1 MKMDVKRFGEL
12 VDAIKEQAKDLQHE
26 DSYIKFLCKE
36 YFECKNEFEDEREN
50 LLRWLM
56 GEPCEFYHSKL
67 NREISIMIDDDYET
81 MYIFLVIVQL
91 ITWGK
96 QVSDNGTAFLDSLIR
111 RAVAEQRGDEEYV
124 DDLLDDFDEDDDYP
138 DDDDEEIY
146 RVQTGLFRN
155 KENADA
161 MANKLRSMGYP
172 VTIEMFNDLYAVKVG
187 EYDDLE
193 DATELE
199 QKLRRMGY
207 DTLLVSR

>member
-124 DDLLDDFDEDDDYP
+124 DDFDEYNYYDDDYCDADDEFFDEENFPDYPYTAEEKRKYGLNDHIDYDDYDEEDDDEYL
-138 DDDDEEIY
+138 DEDSDYCEEKY
-146 RVQTGLFRN
+146 EF
-155 KENADA
+155 AD
-161 MANKLRSMGYP
+161 
-172 VTIEMFNDLYAVKVG
+172 FD
-187 EYDDLE
+187 
-193 DATELE
+193 
-199 QKLRRMGY
+199 
-207 DTLLVSR
+207 

>member
-12 VDAIKEQAKDLQHE
+12 VDAIKEQAKDLQYE

-124 DDLLDDFDEDDDYP
+124 DDFDEDDYYDDDYY
-138 DDDDEEIY
+138 DDDDEFLDE
-146 RVQTGLFRN
+146 
-155 KENADA
+155 ENFPD
-161 MANKLRSMGYP
+161 YP
-172 VTIEMFNDLYAVKVG
+172 YTEEEKRKYHLDDHID
-187 EYDDLE
+187 YDDDDYDEE
-193 DATELE
+193 DDDEYLDEDSDYCEEKYEFA
-199 QKLRRMGY
+199 
-207 DTLLVSR
+207 DFD

>member
-111 RAVAEQRGDEEYV
+111 RAVAEQRGEEAYV
-124 DDLLDDFDEDDDYP
+124 DNLADEFDDFDEDDYY
-138 DDDDEEIY
+138 DDDDEFFDE
-146 RVQTGLFRN
+146 
-155 KENADA
+155 ENFPD
-161 MANKLRSMGYP
+161 YP
-172 VTIEMFNDLYAVKVG
+172 YTDEEKRKYHLDDHID
-187 EYDDLE
+187 YDDDDYDEEDDDEYLE
-193 DATELE
+193 EDSDYCEEKYEFA
-199 QKLRRMGY
+199 
-207 DTLLVSR
+207 DFD

>member
-124 DDLLDDFDEDDDYP
+124 DDLLDDFDEDDYYDDDYY
-138 DDDDEEIY
+138 DDDDEFLDEEK
-146 RVQTGLFRN
+146 FP
-155 KENADA
+155 D
-161 MANKLRSMGYP
+161 YP
-172 VTIEMFNDLYAVKVG
+172 YTEEEKRKYHLDDHID
-187 EYDDLE
+187 YDDDDYDEE
-193 DATELE
+193 DDDEYLDEDSDYCEEKYEFA
-199 QKLRRMGY
+199 
-207 DTLLVSR
+207 DFD

>member
-1 MKMDVKRFGEL
+1 VKMDVKRFGEL
-12 VDAIKEQAKDLQHE
+12 VDAIKEQAKDLQRE

-111 RAVAEQRGDEEYV
+111 RAVAEQRGDDAYV
-124 DDLLDDFDEDDDYP
+124 DNLADEFDDFDEDDYYDDDYY
-138 DDDDEEIY
+138 DDDDEFFDE
-146 RVQTGLFRN
+146 
-155 KENADA
+155 ENFPD
-161 MANKLRSMGYP
+161 YP
-172 VTIEMFNDLYAVKVG
+172 YTAEEKRKYHLDDHID
-187 EYDDLE
+187 YDDDDYDEE
-193 DATELE
+193 DDDEYLDEDSDYCEEKYEFA
-199 QKLRRMGY
+199 
-207 DTLLVSR
+207 DFD

>member
-124 DDLLDDFDEDDDYP
+124 DDLLDDFDEDDYYDDDYY
-138 DDDDEEIY
+138 DDDDEFLDE
-146 RVQTGLFRN
+146 
-155 KENADA
+155 ENFPD
-161 MANKLRSMGYP
+161 YP
-172 VTIEMFNDLYAVKVG
+172 YTEEEKRKYHLDDHID
-187 EYDDLE
+187 YDDDDYDEE
-193 DATELE
+193 DDDEYLDEDSDYCEEKYEFA
-199 QKLRRMGY
+199 
-207 DTLLVSR
+207 DFD